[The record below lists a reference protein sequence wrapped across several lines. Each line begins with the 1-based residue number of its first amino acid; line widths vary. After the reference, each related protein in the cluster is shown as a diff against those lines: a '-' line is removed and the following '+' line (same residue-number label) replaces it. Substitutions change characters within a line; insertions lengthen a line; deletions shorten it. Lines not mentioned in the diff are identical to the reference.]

1 MKRVNHGTSVATTAK
16 VIACGLLGIAAL
28 VAFPAG
34 AQTFPSRPVRIIVP
48 FTPGGS
54 TDISTRVLA
63 AEMPAF
69 LGQPVIV
76 ENKPGNAGGIGADFV
91 AKSEPDGYTLLTS
104 GVGPTVLL
112 NATGQ
117 QTSYDALR
125 DLVFVIHQA
134 VGEGVLVARNNFPAS
149 NLRDVIAYAKAN
161 PGKVSFGNSGHN
173 GVAHLHNELLCS
185 MAGIEGLAI
194 PYKGD
199 APLLQDVM
207 GGQVDLGMISVA
219 GSAAAIKAGTVKAI
233 AVGPAKRSATLPN
246 VPTVDQAGVPGYDAT
261 LFQLI
266 AAPIRTPATVVDKL
280 NVAMNSA
287 LALPSLKVKYQDL
300 GMVPTGGT
308 SKEATDF
315 ARRETETLKK
325 VLDMIEAKTKARK

>member
-1 MKRVNHGTSVATTAK
+1 MKRVNHGTSVATTGK

-28 VAFPAG
+28 VASPAG

-199 APLLQDVM
+199 APRLQDVM

-219 GSAAAIKAGTVKAI
+219 GAAAAIKAGSIKAI
-233 AVGPAKRSATLPN
+233 AVAPAKRSVTLPN
-246 VPTVDQAGVPGYDAT
+246 VPTVDQAGVSGYDAT

-266 AAPIRTPATVVDKL
+266 AAPIRTPAPIVDKL

-287 LALPSLKVKYQDL
+287 LALPSLKAKYQDL
-300 GMVPTGGT
+300 GMIPTGGT